1 MLDRTQQPP
10 VQGFQDFTLQPP
22 RRTILPNGI
31 VLSFFENGCLDL
43 IHLCVRIKAGLLYEP
58 HKRVAAFTYELLKE
72 SHPTMTA
79 DELDDFFDYYGTSV
93 TVTCNFGY
101 VNINVQVPK
110 KNFDK
115 IVPVVAELLIRP
127 CFRPDNVERYRQ
139 KSILDFE
146 YYIEKTDYRASQL
159 MLNACFGKDFPYG
172 KILERSDIE
181 AVTIEQMEEY
191 RQRSCCAQNIRLFVT
206 GNLSDGELSL
216 LSETFGAIREGEEMP
231 KLPNAEPNF
240 TSRRIH
246 EQRDNA
252 LQTSLVLCRPALCY
266 LDPDAHR
273 YRFLLTLFC
282 NYFGSRLMQNLRER
296 NGCTYGVS
304 GSTTYYE
311 AGSFLSIESE
321 VNNDKVEVALT
332 ECFHEMNRICEEPVG
347 EEELELV
354 RNYLVGNSLRS
365 IDGTVAYMQT
375 YMTWDDFG
383 CDSTRFYAFLQE
395 IKQISA
401 TDMQCLAQ
409 RLFKQED
416 YTVITV
422 GTVK

>member
-10 VQGFQDFTLQPP
+10 VQGFQDFILQPP

-31 VLSFFENGCLDL
+31 TLSFFENGCLDL
-43 IHLCVRIKAGLLYEP
+43 IHICVRIKAGLLHEP

-72 SHPTMTA
+72 SHPSMTA

-110 KNFDK
+110 KTFDK
-115 IVPVVAELLIRP
+115 VVPVVAELLMNPR
-127 CFRPDNVERYRQ
+127 FRSDNVERYRL

-172 KILERSDIE
+172 KILERTDIE

-191 RQRSCCAQNIRLFVT
+191 HRRSCCAKNIRLFVT
-206 GNLSDGELSL
+206 GNLSDEQLSL
-216 LSETFGAIREGEEMP
+216 LSGAFGAIRVGEEMP
-231 KLPNAEPNF
+231 PLPDAGPHF
-240 TSRRIH
+240 TPHRIH
-246 EQRDNA
+246 EQRDSA
-252 LQTSLVLCRPALCY
+252 LQTSLVLCRPALSY

-304 GSTTYYE
+304 GSTTFYE
-311 AGSFLSIESE
+311 RGSFLSIESE
-321 VNNDKVEVALT
+321 VNNDKVEVALK
-332 ECFHEMNRICEEPVG
+332 ECFREMDRICEEPVG
-347 EEELELV
+347 EEELEVV
-354 RNYLVGNSLRS
+354 RNYLLGSTLRAV
-365 IDGTVAYMQT
+365 DGTPAYMMA
-375 YMTWDDFG
+375 YVLWDDFG
-383 CDSTRFYAFLQE
+383 CDSTRFTEY
-395 IKQISA
+395 
-401 TDMQCLAQ
+401 TDAVRRVTADDVQ
-409 RLFKQED
+409 RLSRSLLRPETFS
-416 YTVITV
+416 VITV
-422 GTVK
+422 GAAR

>member
-1 MLDRTQQPP
+1 MPDRTTPPP
-10 VQGFQDFTLQPP
+10 VRGFQDFTLQPP
-22 RRTILPNGI
+22 RRTNLPNGI
-31 VLSFFENGCLDL
+31 ILSFFENSCLDL
-43 IHLCVRIKAGLLYEP
+43 IHLCVRIRAGLLYEP

-72 SHPTMTA
+72 SHPSMTA
-79 DELDDFFDYYGTSV
+79 DELDDFFDYYGTSI

-115 IVPVVAELLIRP
+115 IVPVVAELLMNPR
-127 CFRPDNVERYRQ
+127 FRPDNVERYRQ

-181 AVTIEQMEEY
+181 AVTIEKMEEY
-191 RQRSCCAQNIRLFVT
+191 HQRSCCAKNIRLFVT
-206 GNLSDGELSL
+206 GNLSDDHLLL
-216 LSETFGAIREGEEMP
+216 LSDAFGAIREGEGMP
-231 KLPNAEPNF
+231 KLPNAGPSF
-240 TSRRIH
+240 VPRRIH

-252 LQTSLVLCRPALCY
+252 LQTSLVLCRPSLCY

-321 VNNDKVEVALT
+321 VNNDKVEVALK
-332 ECFHEMNRICEEPVG
+332 ECFREMNRICEEPVG
-347 EEELELV
+347 EEELEVV
-354 RNYLVGNSLRS
+354 RNYLLGSTLRAV
-365 IDGTVAYMQT
+365 DGTPAYMMA
-375 YMTWDDFG
+375 YVLWDDFG
-383 CDSTRFYAFLQE
+383 CDSTRFTEYTEA
-395 IKQISA
+395 IRHVTA
-401 TDMQCLAQ
+401 DDVQ
-409 RLFKQED
+409 RLSRSLLRPEAFS
-416 YTVITV
+416 VITV
-422 GTVK
+422 GAPK